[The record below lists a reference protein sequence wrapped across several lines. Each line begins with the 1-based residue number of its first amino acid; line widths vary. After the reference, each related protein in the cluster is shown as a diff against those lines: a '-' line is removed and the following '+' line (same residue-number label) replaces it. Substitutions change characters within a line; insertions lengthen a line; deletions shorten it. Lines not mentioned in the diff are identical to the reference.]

1 MASSSSSSS
10 KTLKLKSS
18 DDQEFEVDESVAMM
32 SGLLKSKI
40 EQGASNDT
48 IHLSEVRGE
57 LLSKV
62 IEYCKKHVHDQEME
76 NWDSRFVTVNDHI
89 ILGLQ
94 KAADYMVIPNLSS
107 WTSSAIMVSVKKE
120 IQRRRLGNRDAAK

>member
-40 EQGASNDT
+40 EQGAANDT
-48 IHLSEVRGE
+48 IHLPEVRGE

-94 KAADYMVIPNLSS
+94 KVIQSSSLSHHIWS
-107 WTSSAIMVSVKKE
+107 I
-120 IQRRRLGNRDAAK
+120 